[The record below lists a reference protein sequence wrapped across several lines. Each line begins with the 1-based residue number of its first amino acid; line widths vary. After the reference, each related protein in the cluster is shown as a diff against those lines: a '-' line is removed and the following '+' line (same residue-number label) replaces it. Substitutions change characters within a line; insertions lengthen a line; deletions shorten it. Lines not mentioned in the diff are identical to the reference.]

1 MKYITSIWS
10 TLALVVIL
18 IGIRIADPQILEQI
32 RLISFDNYQNTLEV
46 KKSDQI
52 IIVNIGEAAL
62 GKNGQWPWPRSY
74 MAQTIADLRSK
85 NAGLIGITTMFPEED
100 RFKQDE
106 ILSQYLQGTV
116 LAQLGDTNGRS
127 EKGPYVGTAILGEGE
142 PTDYMYT
149 FKGLVSNI
157 SILEDATWGVGLVNG
172 APEVDNITRRIPLIG
187 NINNQPYPSFSLEM
201 VRVLQDEMSYSMRVG
216 LDGIEDIM
224 IPPYAPIK
232 TDSTGS
238 VWINYSNEFDTYEY
252 GEEIPNLQAKIV
264 LLGVSAAGIQPQV
277 ATPAGLLYPHQIQGQ
292 VLQTLMN
299 GDSISRPQWADAA
312 EIGISLVVVVLLVLS
327 VYYLPIWASGI
338 AFFAGIISSAGIVYY
353 SWSESLI
360 LLDLTF
366 PLILYILSF
375 TSAAFNNFYK
385 QFKLR
390 QQIKGQF
397 STYISPDLVN
407 QLVKNPDLMK
417 LGGDRKEMTFL
428 FMDICGFTPIS
439 EHYKNNNDPEGL
451 VELVNEFLDK
461 MTKIILNNGGTI
473 DKYMGD
479 CIMAF
484 WNAPLPCKNHA
495 EMAVL
500 SACEIEEEVKD
511 LQKAYEDRGLPPINV
526 GTGINTGTCIVGNM
540 GSEKRF
546 DYSVIGDAVNL
557 AARLEATA
565 ARGEYI
571 NNKTIISRDT
581 MLQCGPGFAFSDI
594 GTITV
599 KGKSERITIYS
610 PTKL

>member
-201 VRVLQDEMSYSMRVG
+201 VRVLQDAMSYSMR
-216 LDGIEDIM
+216 
-224 IPPYAPIK
+224 
-232 TDSTGS
+232 
-238 VWINYSNEFDTYEY
+238 
-252 GEEIPNLQAKIV
+252 
-264 LLGVSAAGIQPQV
+264 
-277 ATPAGLLYPHQIQGQ
+277 
-292 VLQTLMN
+292 
-299 GDSISRPQWADAA
+299 
-312 EIGISLVVVVLLVLS
+312 
-327 VYYLPIWASGI
+327 
-338 AFFAGIISSAGIVYY
+338 
-353 SWSESLI
+353 
-360 LLDLTF
+360 
-366 PLILYILSF
+366 
-375 TSAAFNNFYK
+375 
-385 QFKLR
+385 
-390 QQIKGQF
+390 
-397 STYISPDLVN
+397 
-407 QLVKNPDLMK
+407 
-417 LGGDRKEMTFL
+417 GG
-428 FMDICGFTPIS
+428 
-439 EHYKNNNDPEGL
+439 
-451 VELVNEFLDK
+451 
-461 MTKIILNNGGTI
+461 
-473 DKYMGD
+473 
-479 CIMAF
+479 
-484 WNAPLPCKNHA
+484 
-495 EMAVL
+495 
-500 SACEIEEEVKD
+500 
-511 LQKAYEDRGLPPINV
+511 
-526 GTGINTGTCIVGNM
+526 
-540 GSEKRF
+540 
-546 DYSVIGDAVNL
+546 
-557 AARLEATA
+557 
-565 ARGEYI
+565 
-571 NNKTIISRDT
+571 
-581 MLQCGPGFAFSDI
+581 
-594 GTITV
+594 
-599 KGKSERITIYS
+599 
-610 PTKL
+610 